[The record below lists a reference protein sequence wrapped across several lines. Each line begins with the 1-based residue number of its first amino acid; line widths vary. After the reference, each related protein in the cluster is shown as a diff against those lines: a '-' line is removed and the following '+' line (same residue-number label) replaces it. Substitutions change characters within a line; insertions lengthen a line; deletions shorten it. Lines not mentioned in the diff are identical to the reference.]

1 MLNKT
6 NNSFWDLS
14 SSVVDL
20 CSGIYLRQVFT
31 GVLHRNIFLIW
42 FFFNLHHLSRWIAPA
57 IRCLN
62 KRIFFGLQAVAI
74 YNNFFRSV
82 WYATL
87 LSPPNLTCMIT
98 TSACTM
104 ICAFNALSVT
114 IAFRTRDIS
123 GHTWRPVSTPIGGE
137 NETSCGSC
145 THATIVISKRVHT
158 EASEVTCC
166 PLTTN
171 RLLSGGFTKN
181 SAHRLLLLLCLGKKF
196 LSIWRV

>member
-1 MLNKT
+1 M
-6 NNSFWDLS
+6 
-14 SSVVDL
+14 
-20 CSGIYLRQVFT
+20 
-31 GVLHRNIFLIW
+31 
-42 FFFNLHHLSRWIAPA
+42 
-57 IRCLN
+57 
-62 KRIFFGLQAVAI
+62 FFGLQAVAI

-114 IAFRTRDIS
+114 VAIRTRDIS

-196 LSIWRV
+196 LSIFLHWLSSAYFFYKWKAW